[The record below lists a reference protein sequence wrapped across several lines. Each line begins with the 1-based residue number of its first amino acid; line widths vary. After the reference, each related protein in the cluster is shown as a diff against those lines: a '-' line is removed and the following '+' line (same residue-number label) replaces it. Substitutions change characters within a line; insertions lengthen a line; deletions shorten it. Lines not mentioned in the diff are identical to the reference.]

1 MSLIVKS
8 YKLVSRVYFENILR
22 GKRKTILLKERLK
35 AIKRQ
40 LIKNKFFTDNKE
52 IEWWII
58 SYDSNNIQI
67 APADDF

>member
-8 YKLVSRVYFENILR
+8 YKLVSREYFENILR

-52 IEWWII
+52 IEWWMI

-67 APADDF
+67 APAHDF

>member
-8 YKLVSRVYFENILR
+8 YKLVSREYFENILR